1 MQSAIENFNKK
12 EKTLVQKAVDLF
24 KKDAVLVIALLLA
37 VVSMLFVKPD
47 GEYSSYI
54 DYQTLALLFSLMIIM
69 AKFQRIGLF
78 SFIGVKLLEKVNGSR
93 QIYAALVLLCFFS
106 SMLITND
113 VALITFVPFTLYV
126 LLKAGCKEQIGFV
139 VVLQTIAA
147 NLGSMLTPFGNP
159 QNLYLFSE
167 SGMSAWDFFKT
178 TIPYV
183 AFSGI
188 LLLLCCLL
196 GKNKAEQMS
205 GDLGEVKVNKGKAA
219 IFGVLFVICIATV
232 FGVLPYYVTLAIV
245 LLAALFMDRSLY
257 AKVDYSLIL
266 TFVGFFIFIGNMGKM
281 EVVSNFLSNV
291 ISGREVLVSILSS
304 QAISNVPAALLLS
317 GFTQRYELL
326 LVGLNIGGL
335 GTLIAS
341 MANLISYKI
350 YVKEYP
356 QEKGKYLGKFTLACV
371 AFLLPL
377 WAMAILLT

>member
-1 MQSAIENFNKK
+1 MKKIVHFLKNETVLMVAWILAI
-12 EKTLVQKAVDLF
+12 
-24 KKDAVLVIALLLA
+24 
-37 VVSMLFVKPD
+37 VSMFLVPPSM
-47 GEYSSYI
+47 EYISYI
-54 DYQTLALLFSLMIIM
+54 DFKTLGLLLSLMFVT
-69 AKFQRIGLF
+69 AGLSNCHVFEKIGDM
-78 SFIGVKLLEKVNGSR
+78 LLEKTKGLKGLKVV
-93 QIYAALVLLCFFS
+93 LVFLCFIS

-183 AFSGI
+183 AFSGV

-281 EVVSNFLSNV
+281 EVVSSFLSNV

-371 AFLLPL
+371 AFLIPL
-377 WAMAILLT
+377 WALAIILT

>member
-1 MQSAIENFNKK
+1 MADGVVRMKKIIHFMKNETVLLVAWVLAI
-12 EKTLVQKAVDLF
+12 
-24 KKDAVLVIALLLA
+24 
-37 VVSMLFVKPD
+37 VSMFLVPPSK
-47 GEYSSYI
+47 EYISYI
-54 DYQTLALLFSLMIIM
+54 DFKTLGLLLSLMFVT
-69 AKFQRIGLF
+69 AGLSNCRVFEKIGDL
-78 SFIGVKLLEKVNGSR
+78 LLERTKGLKGLRVV
-93 QIYAALVLLCFFS
+93 LVFLCFVS

-126 LLKAGCKEQIGFV
+126 LSKAGCKEQIGFV

-167 SGMSAWDFFKT
+167 SGMSAWDFFRT

-188 LLLLCCLL
+188 LLLVCCLF
-196 GKNKAEQMS
+196 GKNKADQMD
-205 GDLGEVKVNKGKAA
+205 GDLGEVQVKKGKAA
-219 IFGVLFVICIATV
+219 IYGVLFVVCIATV
-232 FGVLPYYVTLAIV
+232 FGVLPYYVTLAMV
-245 LLAALFMDRSLY
+245 LLAALIMDRSLY
-257 AKVDYSLIL
+257 TKVDYSLIL

-281 EVVSNFLSNV
+281 EVVSQFLSGV
-291 ISGREVLVSILSS
+291 IAEREILVSVLSS
-304 QAISNVPAALLLS
+304 QIISNVPAALLLS

-356 QEKGKYLGKFTLACV
+356 TEKGKYLGKFTIACI
-371 AFLLPL
+371 AFLIPL
-377 WAMAILLT
+377 WGMAIILT

>member
-1 MQSAIENFNKK
+1 MSDGVVKMKK
-12 EKTLVQKAVDLF
+12 
-24 KKDAVLVIALLLA
+24 VLHFLKSQTVLLIAWLLA
-37 VVSMLFVKPD
+37 IVSMFLVPPSKD
-47 GEYSSYI
+47 YISYI
-54 DYQTLALLFSLMIIM
+54 DFKTLGLLLSLMFVT
-69 AKFQRIGLF
+69 AGLSHCRVFEKIGDM
-78 SFIGVKLLEKVNGSR
+78 LLKRTKGLKGLKVV
-93 QIYAALVLLCFFS
+93 LVFLCFVS

-126 LLKAGCKEQIGFV
+126 LSKAGCKEQIGFV

-183 AFSGI
+183 GFAGV

-196 GKNKAEQMS
+196 GKKSTEIS
-205 GDLGEVKVNKGKAA
+205 TGEFKDIKMNMAKVAVYA
-219 IFGVLFVICIATV
+219 ILFVVCIATV
-232 FGVLPYYVTLAIV
+232 FGVLPYYMTLAIV
-245 LLAALFMDRSLY
+245 LLAALIMDRSLY

-281 EVVSNFLSNV
+281 EVVSNFLSDV
-291 ISGREVLVSILSS
+291 VSGREILVSILSS

-350 YVKEYP
+350 YVKEY
-356 QEKGKYLGKFTLACV
+356 QNEKGKYLGKFTVACV
-371 AFLLPL
+371 AFLIPL
-377 WAMAILLT
+377 WGLAIVLT